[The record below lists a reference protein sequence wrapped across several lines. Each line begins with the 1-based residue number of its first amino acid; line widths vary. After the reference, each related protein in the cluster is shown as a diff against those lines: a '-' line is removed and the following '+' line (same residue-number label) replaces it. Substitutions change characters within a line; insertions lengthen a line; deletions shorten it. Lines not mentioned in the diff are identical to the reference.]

1 MPRTPA
7 QNEAAREERQAA
19 ILQAA
24 LVVFARH
31 GYGGSSI
38 RDIATEAGI
47 AQGLLYRYFAS
58 KEALL
63 QAIMEQ
69 GMRDVL
75 QSFAEAHAG
84 ASPES
89 QLELLIRHSFALVGQ
104 HQDFWRLSYSV
115 RMQPDVLDQ
124 LRDAFRVWREA
135 ILSTLEEH
143 LQAVGYPHAVVEA
156 ALLFAQIDGV
166 AQHYVMDMDG
176 YPLEEVTEAIVRH
189 YTKL

>member
-7 QNEAAREERQAA
+7 QNEAVREERQAA
-19 ILQAA
+19 ILHAA
-24 LVVFARH
+24 LLVFARH
-31 GYGGSSI
+31 GYNGSSI
-38 RDIATEAGI
+38 REIAAEAAI
-47 AQGLLYRYFAS
+47 AQGLLYRYFES

-63 QAIMEQ
+63 REIMEQ

-75 QSFAEAHAG
+75 RSFAEAHAG

-124 LRDAFRVWREA
+124 LGDAFRMWRET

-143 LQAVGYPHAVVEA
+143 LRMVGYPNAAVEA

-166 AQHYVMDMDG
+166 AQHYVMDIHG
-176 YPLEEVTEAIVRH
+176 YPLQAVVEAMVGR